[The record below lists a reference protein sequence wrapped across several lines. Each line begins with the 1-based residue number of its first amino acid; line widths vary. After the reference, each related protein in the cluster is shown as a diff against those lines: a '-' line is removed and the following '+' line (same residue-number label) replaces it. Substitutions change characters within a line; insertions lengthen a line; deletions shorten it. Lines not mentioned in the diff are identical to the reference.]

1 MKRLIIDNLKKT
13 GSLFGIIG
21 LIGGTVS
28 DILQPLFPFVSYIF
42 FFTSITSILLFLTLF
57 LAKSLQTKII
67 PAFLCSFFIMFFSGI
82 FYFFQGEQK
91 QEKGFLAETIPLISS
106 LQSSIGLLQDD
117 ISQIKK
123 TTENIE
129 ETTEQIVTKLDEIQ
143 KEFSEINKSN
153 GIIDNPTKPEQFYH
167 NARIQELGGDYIN
180 ARKSYNSYFAFKL
193 DFIDPHLRYQTFLK
207 IQEGRAGAREIYSGI
222 YERDPRPIVEFARI
236 LLFDPP
242 KRIDMLKKFIAN
254 NPDFAPSYYEL
265 SREYSQARKGMQSL
279 SDKTEELKY
288 LEKFMLLKNEGKLF
302 KYFVDKD
309 TVSKWV
315 DDAEERLKS
324 LSIVL
329 ETLSK
334 PTVKISATSA
344 SSSKYTSKWTVK
356 INISEFARKISYS
369 IDSNTNFVSTGMT
382 NSIDLE
388 TGVQKPVFTF
398 SLPGST
404 KNAAIFVKY
413 LDINSIEKGPYK
425 IEFDALIESIKE
437 VENIRPD
444 NWIEYTVPLVTFGG
458 PVVVAD
464 LSRLIKMRCGISKIF
479 YGVDRP
485 DTNWHIPLEKCR
497 YNNTDELSFHED
509 QASKISAGGAGANYA
524 RFVVIK
530 LQYRDGKTSKIY
542 KFPSPYAHLYE
553 EP

>member
-1 MKRLIIDNLKKT
+1 
-13 GSLFGIIG
+13 
-21 LIGGTVS
+21 
-28 DILQPLFPFVSYIF
+28 
-42 FFTSITSILLFLTLF
+42 
-57 LAKSLQTKII
+57 
-67 PAFLCSFFIMFFSGI
+67 
-82 FYFFQGEQK
+82 
-91 QEKGFLAETIPLISS
+91 
-106 LQSSIGLLQDD
+106 
-117 ISQIKK
+117 
-123 TTENIE
+123 
-129 ETTEQIVTKLDEIQ
+129 DEIQ

-153 GIIDNPTKPEQFYH
+153 GTIDNPTRPEQFYH
-167 NARIQELGGDYIN
+167 NARVQEQGGDYIN

-207 IQEGRAGAREIYSGI
+207 IQEGRAGAREIYSAI

-265 SREYSQARKGMQSL
+265 SREYSQVRKGIQSL

-334 PTVKISATSA
+334 PTVQISATSA

-356 INISEFARKISYS
+356 INISEVARKISYS
-369 IDSNTNFVSTGMT
+369 IDSDTNFVSTGMT

-398 SLPGST
+398 LLPGST
-404 KNAAIFVKY
+404 KNASIFVKY

-425 IEFDALIESIKE
+425 IEFDALIESVKE

-444 NWIEYTVPLVTFGG
+444 NWIEYTVPWTTLGG
-458 PVVVAD
+458 PVVFAD
-464 LSRLIKMRCGISKIF
+464 L
-479 YGVDRP
+479 
-485 DTNWHIPLEKCR
+485 
-497 YNNTDELSFHED
+497 
-509 QASKISAGGAGANYA
+509 
-524 RFVVIK
+524 
-530 LQYRDGKTSKIY
+530 
-542 KFPSPYAHLYE
+542 
-553 EP
+553 